1 MGQTWPAPDPT
12 AALLQLTRDG
22 LLRVVIHE
30 QAVDEH
36 ALLGYVAAVDHQPP
50 VQPPN
55 KSQRL
60 PELLPPS
67 SLFLAPRGL
76 VVTYRVHV
84 PNPSLVYRDIL
95 CSPERGLQP
104 VLGDH
109 RGSRHGERERG
120 GGKAALHL
128 KRSYSFRIKAAA

>member
-1 MGQTWPAPDPT
+1 MQCSIALFKIAHARLPRIPAGRAD
-12 AALLQLTRDG
+12 
-22 LLRVVIHE
+22 
-30 QAVDEH
+30 AVPE
-36 ALLGYVAAVDHQPP
+36 
-50 VQPPN
+50 
-55 KSQRL
+55 RL

-76 VVTYRVHV
+76 VVTNRVHV

-109 RGSRHGERERG
+109 RGSRHGE
-120 GGKAALHL
+120 KLNLNPLHVLLLTNLVLEGAPDRQDKFRFL
-128 KRSYSFRIKAAA
+128 KIYMY